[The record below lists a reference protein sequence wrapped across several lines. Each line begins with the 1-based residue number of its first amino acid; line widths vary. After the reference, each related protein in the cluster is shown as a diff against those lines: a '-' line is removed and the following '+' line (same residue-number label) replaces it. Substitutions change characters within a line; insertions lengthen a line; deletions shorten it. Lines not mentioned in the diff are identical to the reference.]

1 MPLDDTGSRVKPK
14 PVARTERPSGDALGD
29 ARGELDRT
37 LAALLPRAKTAR
49 DKLALDY
56 WAASEAARLD
66 DAWRE
71 KAKRGAV
78 AGGVLPDYTANPL
91 PVGTSETVYSSPLL
105 TIGLKVVRQAD
116 RVNVAGLVAYL
127 EQAGVKPALLRRA
140 VKRSSEQ
147 FGGAHIFTV
156 LLIQQAA
163 PTGASGRRAASPR
176 VASA

>member
-1 MPLDDTGSRVKPK
+1 MPLDDTGSRTKPK
-14 PVARTERPSGDALGD
+14 LVALGD
-29 ARGELDRT
+29 ARTELDRA
-37 LAALLPRAKTAR
+37 LAALLPRAKTVR

-140 VKRSSEQ
+140 VKRNSEQ

-156 LLIQQAA
+156 LLQQAA
-163 PTGASGRRAASPR
+163 AAPAVTSGRRATSPR